1 MALEKMTEMEASR
14 KQMDANGGDMLRHF
28 IRETVHELME
38 AEVDAECGAQ
48 HRERSEGRTNFR
60 NGVRRRDWDTR
71 AGNIELEIP
80 KLRQGTYYPS
90 WLLEPRRRAERALH
104 QVVAQC
110 YVSGVSTHRVDKLVQ
125 TLGIS
130 GIDKSQVSR
139 IAKELD
145 DRVEEFR
152 SRRLDGSPYRYV
164 WIDALHIKARDGG
177 RTESVAVAVA
187 TAVNDDGHREII
199 G

>member
-1 MALEKMTEMEASR
+1 MALEQMTEKEALR
-14 KQMDANGGDMLRHF
+14 KQIDANGGDMLRHL

-110 YVSGVSTHRVDKLVQ
+110 YVSGVSTRRVGLLATMSHPYDAQ
-125 TLGIS
+125 FADTRS
-130 GIDKSQVSR
+130 TSTPIDGRYGCSLRFCPARQS
-139 IAKELD
+139 
-145 DRVEEFR
+145 R
-152 SRRLDGSPYRYV
+152 SRAS
-164 WIDALHIKARDGG
+164 I
-177 RTESVAVAVA
+177 
-187 TAVNDDGHREII
+187 
-199 G
+199 